1 MAKKKRVQVGSVM
14 KSKNAGEP
22 DYIKMRDGKTYR
34 LESKKSQ
41 LDSLHKAVAEG
52 KLSPDV
58 AEKVEERIN
67 KIPDF
72 VRFEIIDLVDAE

>member
-41 LDSLHKAVAEG
+41 LDSLYKAVAEN
-52 KLSPDV
+52 KLSPEI